1 MAELDQGNAKDTL
14 MGVLTYIDSPFK
26 LAVVILL
33 AVLGFSGYFL
43 YNNQALLIG
52 AYERSS
58 SMPKMDHSR
67 FEDAARLL
75 IKATDADLVAILE
88 VDPILGKRR
97 VIRIFNKDG
106 SREKELDGLQIPL
119 FSKSSKNNADVIK
132 LMAGEVPCSA
142 YDYPQSEL
150 GFFYVGKLGPKAY
163 MCRISVPPDPNEFIG
178 QISVGW
184 KTQPEKDPL
193 NYMAIAAEMIT
204 QKK

>member
-14 MGVLTYIDSPFK
+14 MGVLAYIDSPFK
-26 LAVVILL
+26 LTVVILL
-33 AVLGFSGYFL
+33 ALLGFSGYFL

-52 AYERSS
+52 AYERSQA
-58 SMPKMDHSR
+58 MPKMDHTR
-67 FEDAARLL
+67 FDDAARLL
-75 IKATDADLVAILE
+75 TKATGADLVAILE

-97 VIRIFNKDG
+97 VVRIYNKDG
-106 SREKELDGLQIPL
+106 SREKELDGLQIAL
-119 FSKSSKNNADVIK
+119 FSKSAKNNADVIQ
-132 LMAGEVPCSA
+132 LMAGEVPCSS

-150 GFFYVGKLGPKAY
+150 GFFYVGKLGPNAY

-184 KTQPEKDPL
+184 KTQPEKDPI
-193 NYMAIAAEMIT
+193 NYMAIAAEMVT